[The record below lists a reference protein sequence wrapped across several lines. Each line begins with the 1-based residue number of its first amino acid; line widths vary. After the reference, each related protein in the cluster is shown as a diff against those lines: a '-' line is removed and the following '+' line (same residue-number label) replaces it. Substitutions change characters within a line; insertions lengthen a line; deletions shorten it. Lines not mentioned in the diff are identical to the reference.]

1 MMQLAPH
8 IGIHLPRVRSEAGQD
23 AGEKKAR
30 PRALPPFF
38 GQFEAQRLF
47 KTRPGQFGIKAALL
61 RRIGQES
68 GIGKINA
75 DQISSPG

>member
-1 MMQLAPH
+1 MMQLAPR
-8 IGIHLPRVRSEAGQD
+8 IRIHLPRVRAEAGQD

-30 PRALPPFF
+30 PRTLPPLF
-38 GQFEAQRLF
+38 GQIEAQRLF
-47 KTRPGQFGIKAALL
+47 KARPGQFGIKAALL